1 MRKISINLI
10 SSSFIFMLSGLTSC
24 NITTVAKAN
33 SAHPVLAGQ
42 KTIYGNPPT
51 VLGLSAGQARGAFGY
66 DFNRDG
72 VTDWVVSTTQR
83 SYEAWETHSLFIHLS
98 QPNGTF
104 RQVVN
109 SNFDPS
115 DGGDEPWGV
124 SVKLTDCG
132 DLLITSHNTS
142 PFSSSD
148 KRNSYRF
155 RFVGSDFVLQEY
167 THGYSGHSYG
177 KYRVSYIFDLANRI
191 YRKSDTERCDNEPQK
206 PCPSAVSKHLGNVPT
221 MTFGNFGGHAK
232 VDLVADL
239 EKYVAK

>member
-1 MRKISINLI
+1 MNLI

-24 NITTVAKAN
+24 NITAVAKAN
-33 SAHPVLAGQ
+33 SANPVLAGQ

-51 VLGLSAGQARGAFGY
+51 ALGLSADQARNAFGY

-72 VTDWVVSTTQR
+72 VADWVVSTSQR
-83 SYEAWETHSLFIHLS
+83 SREAWETHSLFIHLS

-104 RQVVN
+104 RQVAN
-109 SNFDPS
+109 SNFDPGG
-115 DGGDEPWGV
+115 GGDEPWGV
-124 SVKLTDCG
+124 SVKLTNSG
-132 DLLITSHNTS
+132 DLLSTNHNTS

-177 KYRVSYIFDLANRI
+177 KYRVSYIFDLANQT

-206 PCPSAVSKHLGNVPT
+206 PCPSAVSKRMSNAPILT
-221 MTFGNFGGHAK
+221 LGNFGGYAK
-232 VDLVADL
+232 VDNVNEL
-239 EKYVAK
+239 EKYTR